1 MREERLEGSRSLGD
15 CRAAMDIGP
24 VIMGHPSSATPTSY
38 SLIRLVRGATLLLL
52 TRVTTLHANGGD
64 RRLKTEKEIVRNL
77 RSSIKKIFLS
87 RERFFFT
94 TLPTK
99 KQGKNTI

>member
-24 VIMGHPSSATPTSY
+24 VIMGHPSLATPTS
-38 SLIRLVRGATLLLL
+38 SLIRLVRDATLPLL